1 MLLSL
6 SYMILLGLVLAFI
19 LKQIKIPA
27 LIGFLLTGIILGP
40 FVLNQIDSS
49 ILSISSE
56 LRTIALVV
64 ILLRA
69 GFMLKIDELKENGIG
84 ALLLTFLPAT
94 FEVIGTVIFTNLFL
108 DWTLIDGFMLGTI
121 LAAVSPAV
129 VVPRMI
135 KLIEQGMGYQ
145 RKVPQM
151 VMAGASAD
159 DIFVILLFSLS
170 ISIKQSNKIDW
181 MTIINFPISILLGI
195 GLGLF
200 IGHILVKLFKKVH
213 MRDTIKVLIILS
225 MSFMFIS
232 FEKSWIEY
240 SGLLAVLCLA
250 LMILKEY
257 ELLADRL
264 LKKYE
269 KIWVFAEM
277 LLFILVGALLNLTL
291 LKTIGL
297 IAFLLI
303 LFILTTRTIG
313 VLVSVSMTQL
323 NKSEKTF
330 VALSYMPKATV
341 QASIGSIPLL
351 LGFAKGEEILTFAI
365 ASILITAPIGA
376 YLIDLFSHKLLK
388 KDI

>member
-170 ISIKQSNKIDW
+170 VSLKESNKIDW

-200 IGHILVKLFKKVH
+200 IGYILVKLFKKVH
-213 MRDTIKVLIILS
+213 MRDTVKVLIILS

>member
-170 ISIKQSNKIDW
+170 VSLKESNKIDW

-200 IGHILVKLFKKVH
+200 IGYILVKLFKKVH
-213 MRDTIKVLIILS
+213 MRDTVKVLIILS

-303 LFILTTRTIG
+303 LFILTIRTIG

>member
-303 LFILTTRTIG
+303 LFILTIRTIG

>member
-170 ISIKQSNKIDW
+170 ISIKESNKIDW

-200 IGHILVKLFKKVH
+200 IGYILVKLFKKVH
-213 MRDTIKVLIILS
+213 MRDTVKVLIILS

-232 FEKSWIEY
+232 FEKRWIEY

-313 VLVSVSMTQL
+313 VLVSVSMTPL

-330 VALSYMPKATV
+330 VAVSYMPKATV

-365 ASILITAPIGA
+365 ASIIITAPIGA

>member
-170 ISIKQSNKIDW
+170 VSLKESNKIDW

-200 IGHILVKLFKKVH
+200 IGYILVKLFKKVH
-213 MRDTIKVLIILS
+213 MRDTVKVLIILS

-303 LFILTTRTIG
+303 LFILTIRTIG

-365 ASILITAPIGA
+365 ASIIITAPIGA

>member
-170 ISIKQSNKIDW
+170 VSLKESNKIDW

-200 IGHILVKLFKKVH
+200 IGYILVKLFKKVH

-303 LFILTTRTIG
+303 LFILTIRTIG

-365 ASILITAPIGA
+365 ASIIITAPIGA

>member
-170 ISIKQSNKIDW
+170 ISIKESNKIDW

-200 IGHILVKLFKKVH
+200 IGYILVKLFKKVH

>member
-108 DWTLIDGFMLGTI
+108 DWTLIDGFMLGAI

-170 ISIKQSNKIDW
+170 VSLKESNTIDW

-200 IGHILVKLFKKVH
+200 IGYILVKLFKKVH
-213 MRDTIKVLIILS
+213 MRDTVKVLIILS

-257 ELLADRL
+257 ELLANRL

-303 LFILTTRTIG
+303 LFILTIRTIG

-351 LGFAKGEEILTFAI
+351 FGFAKGEEILTFAI

>member
-6 SYMILLGLVLAFI
+6 SYMILNGLVLAFI

-170 ISIKQSNKIDW
+170 ISIKESNKIDW

-200 IGHILVKLFKKVH
+200 IGYILVKLFKKVH
-213 MRDTIKVLIILS
+213 MRDTVKVLIILS

-303 LFILTTRTIG
+303 LFILTIRTIG

-365 ASILITAPIGA
+365 ASILITAPIGS

>member
-170 ISIKQSNKIDW
+170 ISIKESNKIDW

>member
-170 ISIKQSNKIDW
+170 VSLKESNKIDW

-200 IGHILVKLFKKVH
+200 IGYILVKLFKKVH

-365 ASILITAPIGA
+365 ASIIITAPIGA

>member
-170 ISIKQSNKIDW
+170 ISIKESNKIDW

-200 IGHILVKLFKKVH
+200 IGYILVKLFKKVH

-303 LFILTTRTIG
+303 LFILTIRTIG

-365 ASILITAPIGA
+365 ASIIITAPIGA

>member
-1 MLLSL
+1 MLLAL
-6 SYMILLGLVLAFI
+6 IYMILLGLVLAFI

-170 ISIKQSNKIDW
+170 ISLKESNKIDW

-303 LFILTTRTIG
+303 LFILTIRTIG